1 VTSKIAALLN
11 QKNGK
16 ERKTTSKPLNW
27 GIFII
32 YLKNGKIFE
41 IGEKDGLTLPYL

>member
-16 ERKTTSKPLNW
+16 ERKTTSKPSNEGKRTSAGESLL
-27 GIFII
+27 
-32 YLKNGKIFE
+32 LKKREIFE
-41 IGEKDGLTLPYL
+41 IGKT

>member
-16 ERKTTSKPLNW
+16 ERKTTSKPLNSNRGKEDVCW

-32 YLKNGKIFE
+32 YLKSGK
-41 IGEKDGLTLPYL
+41 YLK